1 MGAPVHPDG
10 PPSRTDAAVP
20 PDELRPVTA
29 LFADIVGSTSL
40 GERLTPAEVKAL
52 IGECVSRMSRAVE
65 EFGGIIQ
72 AYTGDGI
79 CAYFGVPVAH
89 EDDPERAARAA
100 LRIINMAREYA
111 RDVEAAWGLADFNVR
126 VGINTGPAGV
136 GLVGGETPQALALG
150 DATNVAARLESAA
163 EPGTIAVGYSTARRL
178 AMSFILESLGQIMV
192 KGRDEPVAAWRLVGP
207 QTETGEHRE
216 IPLVG
221 REGEMAL
228 LASVV
233 EDMAAGRGQI
243 LLIEGDAGIGKTRL
257 LAELQ
262 VMAAGR
268 CTWRRRHQDAA
279 AGEAGGSP
287 ANSAGRCA
295 AAARRAALDPYRSGC
310 EDGRGLEQRLGCVE
324 CGARLSDVDRSRGGD
339 GACCPRHRRPP
350 LGRSL
355 HAVDGR
361 SSPGGHGSR
370 AAFVGRR
377 VPAGSNL
384 GGVADSAQ
392 DHV

>member
-1 MGAPVHPDG
+1 MPARVQGAPPGTASARSLHRAVLPGRGNGPGCRRPASRRVSAGGLPALPPRGDGDPSGRLGQGRRHRPRAARRADRRGRQENAPREARRSPGRVDDLRGQPSLARHARCPPGLVPIRIRRTADDSCNGHSARPDPNVGHRCHPRGLRPQPPSDRRSRAGGFGALCQETSPSTAWRPVSTMGAPVHPDG

-163 EPGTIAVGYSTARRL
+163 EPGTIAVGSSTARRL

-192 KGRDEPVAAWRLVGP
+192 KG
-207 QTETGEHRE
+207 
-216 IPLVG
+216 
-221 REGEMAL
+221 
-228 LASVV
+228 
-233 EDMAAGRGQI
+233 
-243 LLIEGDAGIGKTRL
+243 
-257 LAELQ
+257 
-262 VMAAGR
+262 
-268 CTWRRRHQDAA
+268 
-279 AGEAGGSP
+279 
-287 ANSAGRCA
+287 
-295 AAARRAALDPYRSGC
+295 
-310 EDGRGLEQRLGCVE
+310 
-324 CGARLSDVDRSRGGD
+324 
-339 GACCPRHRRPP
+339 
-350 LGRSL
+350 
-355 HAVDGR
+355 
-361 SSPGGHGSR
+361 
-370 AAFVGRR
+370 
-377 VPAGSNL
+377 
-384 GGVADSAQ
+384 
-392 DHV
+392 